1 MFLFRPRTLGAC
13 VLIVGLSL
21 VRVHAEETSSLTPG
35 LTLGQAIERA
45 LTANPALQGFTFA
58 LKAQEARILQAG
70 QRPATEA
77 SFELENFLGSGD
89 FNGLDAVEATFALS
103 QVIELGD
110 KRQLRGDA
118 ARSGRDFLSVERQ
131 AAQLDVLAEVTR
143 RFIAVAAAEEQLA
156 LTRQATTL
164 AKGIV
169 DDVTRKVR
177 AAKSPEGELLRARA
191 AFSRAGLEEQ
201 RATAQLSAARQG
213 LAAQWGSTRTDFSGV
228 SANLYAFPELFAFE
242 NLAARLDGN
251 PDFLRFTSEARLR
264 DAELRLA
271 RSLRKPDLAISGGV
285 RRLEA
290 TSDQALVMGV
300 SVPLFNRRRAEPLI
314 AEAEALRGQ
323 VDAERNAALIQAR
336 TRLYGLYE
344 ELRQA
349 IRETE
354 TLQRDVMPLLEE
366 ALKATKYAYERGRY
380 GYLELVDAQRAFLDA
395 RRAAIDSAVDAQ
407 ALLAEIERLT
417 GEPLVD
423 ESATSPLSEG
433 GKQ

>member
-1 MFLFRPRTLGAC
+1 
-13 VLIVGLSL
+13 
-21 VRVHAEETSSLTPG
+21 
-35 LTLGQAIERA
+35 
-45 LTANPALQGFTFA
+45 
-58 LKAQEARILQAG
+58 
-70 QRPATEA
+70 
-77 SFELENFLGSGD
+77 
-89 FNGLDAVEATFALS
+89 
-103 QVIELGD
+103 
-110 KRQLRGDA
+110 
-118 ARSGRDFLSVERQ
+118 
-131 AAQLDVLAEVTR
+131 
-143 RFIAVAAAEEQLA
+143 
-156 LTRQATTL
+156 
-164 AKGIV
+164 
-169 DDVTRKVR
+169 
-177 AAKSPEGELLRARA
+177 
-191 AFSRAGLEEQ
+191 
-201 RATAQLSAARQG
+201 
-213 LAAQWGSTRTDFSGV
+213 
-228 SANLYAFPELFAFE
+228 
-242 NLAARLDGN
+242 
-251 PDFLRFTSEARLR
+251 
-264 DAELRLA
+264 
-271 RSLRKPDLAISGGV
+271 
-285 RRLEA
+285 
-290 TSDQALVMGV
+290 MGV
-300 SVPLFNRRRAEPLI
+300 SFPLFNRRRAEPLI